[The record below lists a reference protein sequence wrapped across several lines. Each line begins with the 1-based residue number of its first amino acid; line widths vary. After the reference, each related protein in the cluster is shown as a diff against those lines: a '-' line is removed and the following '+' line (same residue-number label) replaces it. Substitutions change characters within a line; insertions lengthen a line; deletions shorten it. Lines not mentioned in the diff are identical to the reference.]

1 MNLTKIRMI
10 LQKKPSF
17 QMLDDHFRGKPG
29 YSEELMAFTSSAI
42 SGMYSLVGPLVA
54 IILDKVGYRI
64 SCWIGM
70 GGIIICYAATLYLS
84 QHFWAFVLFYG
95 VLNGIGS
102 GLIFMA
108 ANTVTA
114 LYFKDK
120 KSLGKMNCM
129 PFISFANLKYK
140 LIMKCGIIF
149 C

>member
-1 MNLTKIRMI
+1 
-10 LQKKPSF
+10 
-17 QMLDDHFRGKPG
+17 MLDEHFKEKPG
-29 YSEELMAFTSSAI
+29 YSDELMAFTSSAI
-42 SGMYSLVGPLVA
+42 SGMYSLVGPLAA

-70 GGIIICYAATLYLS
+70 GIIIICYAATLYLS
-84 QHFWAFVLFYG
+84 RHFWAFVLFYG

-120 KSLGKMNCM
+120 KSLGKMICH
-129 PFISFANLKYK
+129 SFHS
-140 LIMKCGIIF
+140 LI
-149 C
+149 